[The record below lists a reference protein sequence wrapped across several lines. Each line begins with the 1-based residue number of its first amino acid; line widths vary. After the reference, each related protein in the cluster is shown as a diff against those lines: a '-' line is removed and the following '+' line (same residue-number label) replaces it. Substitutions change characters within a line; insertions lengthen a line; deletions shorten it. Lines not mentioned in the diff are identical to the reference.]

1 MQHHDAV
8 AGTARQHVTDDYIA
22 TGLRS
27 IEEFN
32 KVYKQIKKEE
42 IQKETGESI
51 NSDDLY
57 VNLFWNESGIAT
69 GLSDRINKGEKMLVN
84 FYNPGPKGTFPIRL
98 RVPQKDINIVYQS
111 NRVISGDV
119 VCANLKNG
127 SDCELLF
134 NL

>member
-1 MQHHDAV
+1 
-8 AGTARQHVTDDYIA
+8 
-22 TGLRS
+22 
-27 IEEFN
+27 
-32 KVYKQIKKEE
+32 
-42 IQKETGESI
+42 
-51 NSDDLY
+51 
-57 VNLFWNESGIAT
+57 
-69 GLSDRINKGEKMLVN
+69 MLVN

-98 RVPQKDINIVYQS
+98 RVPQKDINVVYQS